1 MPLEKIAPNA
11 MPRLAKIMIVLKE
24 RALEPRAE
32 FRKFTASLLTPTIK
46 SAMARK
52 TKATTISKNILSI
65 ISILYLESVKA
76 NSSAI
81 YLHIKLILIKN

>member
-1 MPLEKIAPNA
+1 
-11 MPRLAKIMIVLKE
+11 MIVLKE
-24 RALEPRAE
+24 SAFEPRAE

-65 ISILYLESVKA
+65 MLKNYFKNLNLTHHSIILTVK
-76 NSSAI
+76 I
-81 YLHIKLILIKN
+81 ILKN